1 MKSRPARK
9 DPGARKVE
17 GNKGREQERMRWLDS
32 ITNSMDMSL
41 CKLRETVE
49 DRGAW
54 YATVHEVAKS
64 QTWFSV

>member
-1 MKSRPARK
+1 
-9 DPGARKVE
+9 
-17 GNKGREQERMRWLDS
+17 MRAAEDEWLDS
-32 ITNSMDMSL
+32 ITASMDVYLS
-41 CKLRETVE
+41 KLRETVE